1 MKETGNEFRGL
12 AFDNTARSENSAGV
26 FVFKGNLASDAL
38 QKCW

>member
-1 MKETGNEFRGL
+1 MGNGFQGL
-12 AFDNTARSENSAGV
+12 TFDNTARSENSAGV